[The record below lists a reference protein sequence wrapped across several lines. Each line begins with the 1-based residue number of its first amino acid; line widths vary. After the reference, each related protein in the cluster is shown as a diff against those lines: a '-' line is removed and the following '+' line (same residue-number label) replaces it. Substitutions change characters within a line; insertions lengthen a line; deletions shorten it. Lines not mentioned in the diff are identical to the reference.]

1 MPATLGG
8 FGLGFPEPGRKGSRE
23 ICSVRHFQAG
33 CECTARKDIAL
44 HALRLCARARGR
56 PTLVLG
62 MFLIIANVLAT
73 SYCNLAAPLVCLA
86 LLGHVELIIFQG
98 AMSR

>member
-8 FGLGFPEPGRKGSRE
+8 FGLGVP
-23 ICSVRHFQAG
+23 VRHFQAG
-33 CECTARKDIAL
+33 CACTARKDIAL
-44 HALRLCARARGR
+44 HALRLRARARDRR